1 MCTIEFRVTAKVR
14 LGETIHLL
22 GDAALGYFEPTES
35 IQLSTTP
42 DSYPVWRTTQA
53 LNFAPGHTLKYR
65 CGSLPHVATVLA
77 HGGPGRS
84 TDLLRGVGVDGCS
97 LQAGRGRRMWAGSVA
112 NVVGLGLGGGWLAQ
126 GKWSG
131 GERGGGRR

>member
-77 HGGPGRS
+77 PVAREGAQISYGGWGWMAARC
-84 TDLLRGVGVDGCS
+84 RQGEAVACGV
-97 LQAGRGRRMWAGSVA
+97 GSVA